1 MMGQPHT
8 LLMESTMKA
17 FSKLAMKTGK
27 TLVLPVGM
35 FLIFLILTRALGV
48 NYYGT
53 KVMWLTIV
61 NTTCYSATV
70 ALGIALQI
78 RAGRFDFSGGITF
91 ILAAII
97 GGRLSADN
105 KWSPWAMLAICVF
118 AAVIISLITGIVYI
132 YAKLPVV
139 ICTIGLTLLYEA
151 LTLVIFKGEGVQII
165 SKSSLTIFGRYPW
178 IILILVLAVMIYYF
192 FTERSVAG
200 YQSRHLANN
209 QQAAVN
215 IGIRE
220 GRNILLTYLVAG
232 VIFGLAAAIYVSQ
245 NRVMPQ
251 SNLSTAGILFANI
264 VSVYIGLFL
273 SRFTNQ
279 TFGVLAAALTVS
291 FFQYGLNAIG
301 LKGGWGMIL
310 FAVVFMLGFNSIMIN
325 FDRIKNALGKG
336 TLPKIS

>member
-1 MMGQPHT
+1 
-8 LLMESTMKA
+8 MKA
-17 FSKLAMKTGK
+17 FSKLVMNTGK

-35 FLIFLILTRALGV
+35 FLTFLILTRALGV

-53 KVMWLTIV
+53 KVMWLTII

-97 GGRLSADN
+97 GAQLSAEN
-105 KWSPWAMLAICVF
+105 KWSPWTMLAICVVT
-118 AAVIISLITGIVYI
+118 AMIISLITGIIYI

-151 LTLVIFKGEGVQII
+151 LTLVLFKGEGASII
-165 SKSSLTIFGRYPW
+165 NNRSLTVLGRYPL
-178 IILILVLAVMIYYF
+178 IILMLVLALSIYYL

-220 GRNILLTYLVAG
+220 GRNILLTYLIAG
-232 VIFGLAAAIYVSQ
+232 VIFGLAAAIYASQ

-251 SNLSTAGILFANI
+251 SNLSTAGILFSNI
-264 VSVYIGLFL
+264 VSVYIGIFL
-273 SRFTNQ
+273 GRFTNQ
-279 TFGVLAAALTVS
+279 TFGILAAALTVS
-291 FFQYGLNAIG
+291 LFQYGLNAIG
-301 LKGGWGMIL
+301 LKGGWSMIL

-325 FDRIKNALGKG
+325 YDRIKNALGKG
-336 TLPKIS
+336 KLPKLS